1 MLAGAEARGRA
12 YASAAVEAW
21 PYTEP
26 GLLGAISHA
35 IRPVRGRTDSA
46 IRILLAWPGFTLR
59 GQHLTGGV
67 GAQLAEMPRV
77 GAGCLAITRCS
88 CRGGGG
94 PPGARIG

>member
-59 GQHLTGGV
+59 GQHLTGGW
-67 GAQLAEMPRV
+67 ARSLR
-77 GAGCLAITRCS
+77 R
-88 CRGGGG
+88 CRGWELGVW
-94 PPGARIG
+94 PSPGAAAAVAAARPAPG